1 MALSR
6 LGTRSRPGDF
16 TWPGFVDALAS
27 LLMVFVFVLMV
38 FVLIQANLAYR
49 VSGQDA
55 SLSRLRAELSTLTGL
70 LNLEREAT
78 ADLSSELAQTSQALF
93 NLTDERNA
101 LLQQLEQARL
111 TLNERDRA
119 ITTLESQLAANL
131 SLQDALNNQLANL
144 ETLRDEQQA
153 KLGDLQKLL
162 DDEAARLLLAK
173 TELTEKQRALAI
185 NQSELEDTRLTLEE
199 REKRIL
205 VLEADLVRRETELN
219 AAAAALAQA
228 NETISSRDTDLAS
241 ANNASL
247 EAKAEIDRL
256 ILAAASLQAELDE
269 LRALLTDKER
279 ESVADKI
286 AIANLGRSLN
296 NALAS
301 RVQELQ
307 RFRSEFFGQVRELLE
322 GRADVQV
329 VGDRFVFQ
337 SEVLFAPG
345 QAQINPDGEQQLAQI
360 GQALVDIASLIPSD
374 IPWVLQVDGHT
385 DNVPVTNVY
394 ADNWDLSTERA
405 LSVVRFFVAQG
416 VPANRLA
423 ATGFGEFQPIDN
435 ADTPEAR
442 QRNRRIELKL
452 TNRVRLDE
460 QQ

>member
-93 NLTDERNA
+93 KLTDERN
-101 LLQQLEQARL
+101 LLQQQLEQARL
-111 TLNERDRA
+111 TLGERART

-131 SLQDALNNQLANL
+131 SLQDALNNQLSAL
-144 ETLRDEQQA
+144 EAERDTQAA
-153 KLGDLQKLL
+153 KLGDLQALL
-162 DDEAARLLLAK
+162 DAEAAKLLLAQ
-173 TELTEKQRALAI
+173 TELTERQRALAA
-185 NQSELEDTRLTLEE
+185 NQKQLEETNLTLEE

-205 VLEADLVRRETELN
+205 ILEADLVRRETELN
-219 AAAAALAQA
+219 AAAAALAKA
-228 NETISSRDTDLAS
+228 EETISARDIDLAS

-256 ILAAASLQAELDE
+256 ILAATSLQAELDE
-269 LRALLTDKER
+269 LRALLSDKEQ

-307 RFRSEFFGQVRELLE
+307 QFRSEFFGQVRALLE

-345 QAQINPDGEQQLAQI
+345 QAKINPDGEQQLAQI
-360 GQALVDIASLIPSD
+360 GQALIDIATLIPSD

-385 DNVPVTNVY
+385 DNVPVTNFY
-394 ADNWDLSTERA
+394 TDNWDLSTERA
-405 LSVVRFFVAQG
+405 LSVVRFFIAQG

-442 QRNRRIELKL
+442 QKNRRIELKL
-452 TNRVRLDE
+452 TSRVKIQE
-460 QQ
+460 